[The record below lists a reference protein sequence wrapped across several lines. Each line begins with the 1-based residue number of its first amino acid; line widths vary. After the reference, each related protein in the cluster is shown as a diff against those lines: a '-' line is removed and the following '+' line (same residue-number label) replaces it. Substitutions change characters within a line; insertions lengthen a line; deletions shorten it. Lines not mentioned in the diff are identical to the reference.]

1 MSSINFLIKNISVIT
16 DHLDSKQIRQT
27 VVEQFGRFKVLSK
40 TDVFFARHI
49 VEGIDSWTKQEKNCF
64 AHALN
69 QNYHASEIVNIY
81 NKNVEDKGELKDKI
95 DFFKTLS
102 SVSQLMKAHPYTEQK
117 FKSRIYESL
126 VDWGF
131 DGNKENIRLLK
142 KSFNLYIDKP
152 TIEDFIGFHSEN
164 KSIALTFIKGVE
176 KADKSK
182 EMNCTL
188 STSMS
193 AILSFGTMGALNPIS
208 GILNPAMTT
217 VSEYFGT
224 SPEIVLATSLGV
236 MAFTFYKTFQTINQA
251 SKEIIKSKREKLIS
265 YSEPENMQ
273 DSNAT
278 FLLNKRI
285 LGDLL
290 WKENFDLSNKDNRNF
305 LVLSAFLN
313 EKIKYPNIKITT
325 EITQDL
331 ELNDNQVKNL
341 NKISKDRIHSL
352 SLVSDPAIRKTLMLE
367 NTTKEQY
374 FLLKNLSVMKEIAKK
389 ESKDGLY
396 FNDISSITN
405 ISSSLKKRVE
415 NMDSIEKQI
424 MISFL
429 QIQANSSGACPP
441 RLIKDIDQNL
451 SSNNALV
458 KLIASEI
465 KVKYEN
471 EKVEDPK
478 NQEIAYGKRI
488 IKWIKMEEKIT
499 VVNNDTR
506 NFLKDIG
513 IKYQFTEVEQVN
525 RNNPSF
531 VGRIKTVGDD
541 ILNRIKNVRNNI
553 HLISKNNNLQH

>member
-1 MSSINFLIKNISVIT
+1 MASIDFFIKNIGFIT
-16 DHLDSKQIRQT
+16 DHLDSKQLKQT

-40 TDVFFARHI
+40 TDNFFARHR
-49 VEGIDSWTKQEKNCF
+49 VEGVDSWTKQEKNCF

-69 QNYHASEIVNIY
+69 QNSHASEIVNLY

-102 SVSQLMKAHPYTEQK
+102 SISQLMKAHPYTEQR
-117 FKSRIYESL
+117 FKSRIYDTL

-152 TIEDFIGFHSEN
+152 TIEDFTGFHSEK
-164 KSIALTFIKGVE
+164 KSTALTFIKSLE

-193 AILSFGTMGALNPIS
+193 AILSFGAMGALNPIS
-208 GILNPAMTT
+208 GILNPVMTT
-217 VSEYFGT
+217 VSGYLGT
-224 SPEIVLATSLGV
+224 SPEVVLATSLGV

-251 SKEIIKSKREKLIS
+251 SKEIINSKREKLIS
-265 YSEPENMQ
+265 YTEPENMQ
-273 DSNAT
+273 DANANS
-278 FLLNKRI
+278 LLNKRI

-290 WKENFDLSNKDNRNF
+290 WKEKFDLSNKDNKDF
-305 LVLSAFLN
+305 LVLSAFIN
-313 EKIKYPNIKITT
+313 ERIRYPNTKVTP
-325 EITQDL
+325 EIAQDL
-331 ELNDNQVKNL
+331 GLTDNQVENL
-341 NKISKDRIHSL
+341 HKISKDKIHSL
-352 SLVSDPAIRKTLMLE
+352 SLVCDPAIRKTLMLE

-374 FLLKNLSVMKEIAKK
+374 FLLKNLSVMKEIAKA
-389 ESKDGLY
+389 ESNDGIYFKDV
-396 FNDISSITN
+396 SSITN
-405 ISSSLKKRVE
+405 ISPSLKKKVDK
-415 NMDSIEKQI
+415 MDSIEKQI

-451 SSNNALV
+451 SSNNDLV
-458 KLIASEI
+458 KLIVSEI
-465 KVKYEN
+465 TVKYEN
-471 EKVEDPK
+471 EKIEIPK
-478 NQEIAYGKRI
+478 NEELAYGKII
-488 IKWIKMEEKIT
+488 IKWVKMEEKIT
-499 VVNNDTR
+499 VVNNDTKE
-506 NFLKDIG
+506 FLKDVG

-531 VGRIKTVGDD
+531 VERIKTVGDD
-541 ILNRIKNVRNNI
+541 VLTRIKDVRNNI
-553 HLISKNNNLQH
+553 NSISRNNNLQP